1 MPPYPNIRIFQ
12 SVFTLSSFKYDAAEH
27 NLYADAS
34 ALRLR
39 PSVPPADD
47 ISVVSHVT
55 GRTVH
60 FHLHDVVVHADGDII
75 AWHFKPQAAEMSCGV
90 TDLYID
96 ND

>member
-1 MPPYPNIRIFQ
+1 MPPYPNIRM
-12 SVFTLSSFKYDAAEH
+12 FTLSSFKYDAAEH

-34 ALRLR
+34 ALGLR

-60 FHLHDVVVHADGDII
+60 FHLHDVVAHADGDII

>member
-1 MPPYPNIRIFQ
+1 MPPYPNIRM
-12 SVFTLSSFKYDAAEH
+12 FTLSSFKYDAPLAR
-27 NLYADAS
+27 LDADAS
-34 ALRLR
+34 ALGLR
-39 PSVPPADD
+39 PSVRPADD

-60 FHLHDVVVHADGDII
+60 FHLHDVVAHADGDII